1 MKFFIVE
8 FENEYVEVDLEKNV
22 KISGGV
28 LDSDHP
34 ELGMWMNNIF
44 VDVSSSGSVATY
56 KLSPESGDE
65 ALELWEKNYNTTLR
79 LVGVDEQNISILDL
93 DSERIIVVDAQSGT
107 NLQSK
112 PLLWPG
118 EIVKMTG
125 NYYIVQSEN
134 NLFVVPM

>member
-1 MKFFIVE
+1 MKPTAVFQE
-8 FENEYVEVDLEKNV
+8 FEQIAEELGIRIMLEKGNFY
-22 KISGGV
+22 GGYC
-28 LDSDHP
+28 L
-34 ELGMWMNNIF
+34 
-44 VDVSSSGSVATY
+44 
-56 KLSPESGDE
+56 
-65 ALELWEKNYNTTLR
+65 LEEK
-79 LVGVDEQNISILDL
+79 
-93 DSERIIVVDAQSGT
+93 RIIVVNTQSGT